1 MKTLQDNYADGPY
14 KDFGLTFDEYCHAYD
29 SMMVERVERGR
40 KGLGECPCKGCST
53 RIHTSESELAVLYFD
68 GDEGAV
74 LFSAVN
80 DNFEDEGFSVKLLHC
95 TYCDIDFNA
104 MEWVVDAIQCLHELP
119 YHDDEL
125 FEVQGLC
132 AIHQDG

>member
-14 KDFGLTFDEYCHAYD
+14 KNFGLTFDEYCHAYD
-29 SMMVERVERGR
+29 WNYTV
-40 KGLGECPCKGCST
+40 GLGECSCKGCST

-68 GDEGAV
+68 RDEGAA

-80 DNFEDEGFSVKLLHC
+80 DNFEDEGFSVKLLDC

-104 MEWVVDAIQCLHELP
+104 MEWIVDAIQCLHDLP
-119 YHDDEL
+119 YHDDGL
-125 FEVQGLC
+125 FEAQGPQLVN
-132 AIHQDG
+132 GG